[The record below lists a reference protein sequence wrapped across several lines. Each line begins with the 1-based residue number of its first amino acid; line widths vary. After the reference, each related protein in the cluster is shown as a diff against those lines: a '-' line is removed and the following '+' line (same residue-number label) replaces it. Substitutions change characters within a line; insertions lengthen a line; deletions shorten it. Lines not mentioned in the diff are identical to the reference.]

1 MSRIRHRVDHPP
13 AGAPGI
19 ERSPGGVGED
29 RGMATGTARAGNPGP
44 TPDGPSDGPPD
55 GSHPARAGRRRWWPI
70 HWGRRAYHRANRV
83 LPPPRRRERS
93 LHWLADYVYGTVS
106 SLVAVAGI
114 SFDPTIDVVTA
125 VAIVLV
131 GAVAIWWA
139 HALSRLVNR
148 RAQEHLELTP
158 GDVGRELRGAIS
170 VVVAALPAAAVL
182 ALVGTGIWTMRTG
195 LILANVLGVVSLLAV
210 GIGTAG
216 GSDRPLGRRVR
227 YVVAVVLVGVVI
239 VVLETAVHLV

>member
-1 MSRIRHRVDHPP
+1 
-13 AGAPGI
+13 
-19 ERSPGGVGED
+19 
-29 RGMATGTARAGNPGP
+29 
-44 TPDGPSDGPPD
+44 
-55 GSHPARAGRRRWWPI
+55 
-70 HWGRRAYHRANRV
+70 
-83 LPPPRRRERS
+83 
-93 LHWLADYVYGTVS
+93 LADYVYGTVS